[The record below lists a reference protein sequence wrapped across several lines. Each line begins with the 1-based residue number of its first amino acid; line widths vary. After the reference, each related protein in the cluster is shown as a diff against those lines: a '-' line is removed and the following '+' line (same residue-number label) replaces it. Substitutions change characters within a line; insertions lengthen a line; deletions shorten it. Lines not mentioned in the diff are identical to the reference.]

1 MSETQTAQSINK
13 ELAKRKHALTRVY
26 ATVGSKAEVYAFW
39 HVACGGPMW
48 DNFGK
53 VAPAPARVGYAHR
66 TEDGRFK
73 VNSTLGNF
81 TFQEGDNAADKL
93 TAFVARMQ
101 ASQFKGTGLEVE
113 IRSGE
118 YRPHILT
125 F

>member
-1 MSETQTAQSINK
+1 MSETQTAQSRN
-13 ELAKRKHALTRVY
+13 EEWSKRKHALTRVY
-26 ATVGSKAEVYAFW
+26 ATVSSKEEFYAFM

-53 VAPAPARVGYAHR
+53 IASAPARAIYHR
-66 TEDGRFK
+66 TEDGKYR
-73 VNSTLGNF
+73 VNCTLGNF
-81 TFQEGDNAADKL
+81 QFQEGNKATDKL

-101 ASQFKGTGLEVE
+101 VSQFKGTGLEVE